1 MVISIMT
8 TLVLNIDRDND
19 FGEKAGLEG
28 PIVGYEACYAAALKL
43 ITIDPEDSDANA
55 LFGAI
60 RHYEELLRQGQNAQI
75 ALVTGD
81 MDVGQVSDER
91 IGSQLDLLLSNSDY
105 DDIILV
111 TDGAEDDYIVPLII
125 SRKRIRYV
133 KHIIVRHNQN
143 IESMY
148 YYIVKALKDKKLINK
163 FIIPLGLV
171 FLTYGIVSL
180 GFIIYGALVSRSLA
194 VDPSLGAVTFVTIV
208 LGAYLVERG
217 FELGRIFVGMLKSV
231 REYAQETRIIFLSY
245 VIAASLVFV
254 GIASSYVITRSTMK
268 NPVDGVLIFLSM
280 FTWWIYG
287 AFFAREGGSA
297 IEMYINNNRTGI
309 FKTLYG
315 LMFSLSVAFIVYGMI
330 NYIRYILAFIPFS
343 SAIISIFF
351 LVLGLIIAMLSSMVH
366 RYFTDRGEITELKPA
381 SNSSSTSTVNN
392 APEHK

>member
-1 MVISIMT
+1 MT

-43 ITIDPEDSDANA
+43 ITMDPEDSDANA

-60 RHYEELLRQGQNAQI
+60 KHYEELLKQGQSAQI

-81 MDVGQVSDER
+81 MDIGQVSDER
-91 IGSQLDLLLSNSDY
+91 IGRQLDLLLSNDDY
-105 DDIILV
+105 DDVILV

-180 GFIIYGALVSRSLA
+180 AFIIYGIAVTKSLA

-217 FELGRIFVGMLKSV
+217 FELGKLFMNTLRSL
-231 REYAQETRIIFLSY
+231 REYAQETRVIFLSY
-245 VIAASLVFV
+245 VIAASLIFV

-268 NPVDGVLIFLSM
+268 TPVDGALIFLSM

-297 IEMYINNNRTGI
+297 VEMYINNNRNGI
-309 FKTLYG
+309 FRTLYG
-315 LMFSLSVAFIVYGMI
+315 LMFSLSVAFIIYGMI
-330 NYIRYILAFIPFS
+330 NYIRYILTFIPFS

-366 RYFTDRGEITELKPA
+366 RYFSERGEITAIAPA
-381 SNSSSTSTVNN
+381 SQGSSSNSAGNN
-392 APEHK
+392 VSDHK

>member
-1 MVISIMT
+1 MT
-8 TLVLNIDRDND
+8 TLILNIDRDND
-19 FGEKAGLEG
+19 FGEKAGIEG

-60 RHYEELLRQGQNAQI
+60 KHYEELLRQGQSAQI
-75 ALVTGD
+75 ALITGD

-91 IGSQLDLLLSNSDY
+91 IGNQLDLLLSNNDY
-105 DDIILV
+105 DDVILV

-180 GFIIYGALVSRSLA
+180 GFIIYGAIATRTYA
-194 VDPSLGAVTFVTIV
+194 VDPSLGAVTFVSIV

-217 FELGRIFVGMLKSV
+217 FELGKLFTSAIRSL
-231 REYAQETRIIFLSY
+231 REYAQETRVIFLSY

-254 GIASSYVITRSTMK
+254 GIASSYVITRSSMK
-268 NPVDGVLIFLSM
+268 NPVDGALIFLSM

-287 AFFAREGGSA
+287 AFFAREGGA
-297 IEMYINNNRTGI
+297 AVEMYINNNRTGI
-309 FKTLYG
+309 FRILYG
-315 LMFSLSVAFIVYGMI
+315 LMFSLSVAFIIYGMI

-366 RYFTDRGEITELKPA
+366 RYFSERGDVTEIASTNQNSTA
-381 SNSSSTSTVNN
+381 SNTGTNVSD
-392 APEHK
+392 HK

>member
-1 MVISIMT
+1 MT

-43 ITIDPEDSDANA
+43 ITMDPEDSDANA

-60 RHYEELLRQGQNAQI
+60 KHYEELLKQGQSAQI

-81 MDVGQVSDER
+81 MDIGQVSDER
-91 IGSQLDLLLSNSDY
+91 IGRQLDLLLSNDDY
-105 DDIILV
+105 DDVILV

-180 GFIIYGALVSRSLA
+180 AFIIYGIAVTKSLA

-217 FELGRIFVGMLKSV
+217 FELGKLFMNTLRSL
-231 REYAQETRIIFLSY
+231 REYAQETRVIFLSY
-245 VIAASLVFV
+245 VIAASLIFV

-268 NPVDGVLIFLSM
+268 TPVDGVLIFLSM

-297 IEMYINNNRTGI
+297 VEMYINNNRNGI
-309 FKTLYG
+309 FRTLYG
-315 LMFSLSVAFIVYGMI
+315 LMFSLSVAFIIYGMI
-330 NYIRYILAFIPFS
+330 NYIRYILTFIPFS

-366 RYFTDRGEITELKPA
+366 RYFSERGEITAIAPA
-381 SNSSSTSTVNN
+381 SQGSSSNSAGNN
-392 APEHK
+392 VSDHK